1 MADVDPAVLKRRQ
14 YLRIKQM
21 HYRSKIAGEITALK
35 AEVDVLQKQLAR
47 QLLSPTSRALPW
59 AEIATAL
66 DVDNKEKL
74 KKRKMLQL
82 QHASYLRLVGNMRA
96 WVTRVLPV
104 RHTTTSVLS
113 SYTKQR
119 APVDP
124 PWRRTYLPLD
134 ANTRKLAID
143 WLTQL
148 LLHNTDNMLA
158 KYEFDALD
166 PHAYSIDFAMSL
178 SPNDLFEYV
187 WRTQKELP
195 LPMEVVSAAL
205 RRWMQQ
211 YTTGSVWTDVQSSE
225 LLQDDALETVQG
237 ATYAHTV
244 RENPTETVN
253 FLTREFQPHAD
264 RVVFVGQNIH
274 HDERVSSSV
283 HRRNRMFWYVVDR
296 VGPTTTRFRN
306 LDVLSHFF
314 TDHGP
319 VSLDVE
325 ANLMG
330 FTTAASL
337 SEMDMLAA
345 YTRHATAVYRC
356 VGQRSDETLFALLD
370 GCTPP

>member
-14 YLRIKQM
+14 YLRLKQM

-35 AEVDVLQKQLAR
+35 AEADMLQEQLAR

-59 AEIATAL
+59 AEVATAL

-82 QHASYLRLVGNMRA
+82 QHASYLHLVANMRA
-96 WVTRVLPV
+96 WVTRVLP
-104 RHTTTSVLS
+104 
-113 SYTKQR
+113 R

-134 ANTRKLAID
+134 ANTRKLGID

-148 LLHNTDNMLA
+148 LLHNTDAMLA
-158 KYEFDALD
+158 KYKFDALD
-166 PHAYSIDFAMSL
+166 PHAYSIDFGMSL
-178 SPNDLFEYV
+178 SPDDLFEYV
-187 WRTQKELP
+187 WRTQKEMQ
-195 LPMEVVSAAL
+195 LPMEVVCAGL
-205 RRWMQQ
+205 RRWMKQ
-211 YTTGSVWTDVQSSE
+211 YTTGSVWADVQSSE
-225 LLQDDALETVQG
+225 LLHDDALETVQG

-253 FLTREFQPHAD
+253 FLTREFHPHPD

-274 HDERVSSSV
+274 HDERVASSV

-296 VGPTTTRFRN
+296 LGPNTTRFRN

-319 VSLDVE
+319 VALDVE

-330 FTTAASL
+330 LESASL
-337 SEMDMLAA
+337 MPEMDMLAA
-345 YTRHATAVYRC
+345 YTRHATTVFRQ
-356 VGQRSDETLFALLD
+356 VGHRSDETLFALLD
-370 GCTPP
+370 ADTKP